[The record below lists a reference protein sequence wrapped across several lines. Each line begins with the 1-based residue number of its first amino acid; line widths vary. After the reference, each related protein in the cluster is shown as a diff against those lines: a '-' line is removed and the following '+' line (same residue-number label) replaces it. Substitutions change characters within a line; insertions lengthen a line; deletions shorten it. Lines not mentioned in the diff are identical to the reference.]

1 MVHVGERE
9 VQRGNAGWGW
19 KWFGKSG
26 WEAAIFIVWS
36 RGGVEGSQVF
46 ILSWTSLG
54 TRILN
59 SLCFQNLFFFFFFW
73 LPQWKWLNQKFKIG
87 LFKYDLGVLKY
98 DSLLKFLNWWFHTW
112 EMQSLLLSRIL
123 GHTFWNT
130 NYEVSQVLQGTVD
143 WPTFILCGQRGKC
156 WRKKPGT
163 GFRSKNPTFWANL
176 DENLHFKASLE
187 MKFSMGIMSP
197 KGHLLS
203 LIQSSID
210 FSFRGRAGIIMSII
224 NVRKLSKSF
233 NDFPRFTRLVR
244 GGTRLSGAW
253 RGPSSVLGAVSWQG
267 VGSRVSGMDVLSG
280 RQHR

>member
-1 MVHVGERE
+1 MLKALRYLFCPEP
-9 VQRGNAGWGW
+9 
-19 KWFGKSG
+19 
-26 WEAAIFIVWS
+26 VWAPGFS
-36 RGGVEGSQVF
+36 TVYASK
-46 ILSWTSLG
+46 T
-54 TRILN
+54 
-59 SLCFQNLFFFFFFW
+59 CFFFFFW

-163 GFRSKNPTFWANL
+163 GFRSQNTTFWANL
-176 DENLHFKASLE
+176 DENLHFKSSLE
-187 MKFSMGIMSP
+187 TKFSMGIMSP
-197 KGHLLS
+197 KGHFLS

-210 FSFRGRAGIIMSII
+210 FSFRGRAGIIMSIM

>member
-1 MVHVGERE
+1 M
-9 VQRGNAGWGW
+9 
-19 KWFGKSG
+19 
-26 WEAAIFIVWS
+26 
-36 RGGVEGSQVF
+36 
-46 ILSWTSLG
+46 
-54 TRILN
+54 
-59 SLCFQNLFFFFFFW
+59 
-73 LPQWKWLNQKFKIG
+73 
-87 LFKYDLGVLKY
+87 
-98 DSLLKFLNWWFHTW
+98 
-112 EMQSLLLSRIL
+112 
-123 GHTFWNT
+123 
-130 NYEVSQVLQGTVD
+130 
-143 WPTFILCGQRGKC
+143 
-156 WRKKPGT
+156 
-163 GFRSKNPTFWANL
+163 

-197 KGHLLS
+197 KGHFLS